1 MKGPIER
8 ESSSYSTPKCA
19 SVQSSGH
26 VITGGGQELIGQEVI
41 GQEVIGQEVIGQE
54 VIGQEVIGHVSQWTC
69 VPEVV
74 GSSPT

>member
-54 VIGQEVIGHVSQWTC
+54 VIGHVSQWTC